1 MVLDT
6 WERKAIELEDASPST
21 WNEAAQIAS
30 SYIYSVVRDN
40 PTVSVDRLRSS
51 HNEFIDAHFS
61 NPEGP
66 EMIARWA
73 SIGAS
78 ALELSDKMDCS
89 ISNKTL
95 VKTLCKKQHDYGV
108 HNILRFGQQG
118 LLIRVWDKISRLEN
132 LARRTSGPQV
142 ADESQID
149 TMLDIAGY
157 ATIGIMLERGWF
169 RLPLQG

>member
-1 MVLDT
+1 MET
-6 WERKAIELEDASPST
+6 AIPTT
-21 WNEAAQIAS
+21 WNEAAEISA
-30 SYIYSVVRDN
+30 SYIYSVVRDR
-40 PTVSVDRLRSS
+40 PTINVGMLRTA
-51 HNEFIDAHFS
+51 HNKFIDDHF
-61 NPEGP
+61 NFPNGP
-66 EMIARWA
+66 AMVALWA
-73 SIGAS
+73 GTGAS
-78 ALELSDKMDCS
+78 ALELANKTNNS
-89 ISNKTL
+89 ISKTTL

-132 LARRTSGPQV
+132 LATKTKNPQV

-169 RLPLQG
+169 RLPLEG

>member
-1 MVLDT
+1 M
-6 WERKAIELEDASPST
+6 IELEDASPST
-21 WNEAAQIAS
+21 WNEAAETAA

-40 PTVSVDRLRSS
+40 PTVSVGRLRTA
-51 HNEFIDAHFS
+51 HNNFIDDHFTHP
-61 NPEGP
+61 NGP
-66 EMIARWA
+66 VMIARWA

-78 ALELSDKMDCS
+78 ALEIADKMDCS
-89 ISNKTL
+89 ISKKTL

-132 LARRTSGPQV
+132 LERRTSGPQV

-169 RLPLQG
+169 RLPLLG

>member
-1 MVLDT
+1 M
-6 WERKAIELEDASPST
+6 EDADPKT
-21 WNEAAQIAS
+21 WNEAAEIAS

-40 PTVSVDRLRSS
+40 PSVNVGRLRTA
-51 HNEFIDAHFS
+51 HNEFIDNHFKHPS
-61 NPEGP
+61 GHV
-66 EMIARWA
+66 MIAQW
-73 SIGAS
+73 SSMGAS
-78 ALELSDKMDCS
+78 ALELSNKMGSS
-89 ISNKTL
+89 ISQKTL

-132 LARRTSGPQV
+132 LERRTTNPQV

-169 RLPLQG
+169 RLPLLG